1 MRSNSL
7 RRTLAAGTAL
17 GTHGFAAVG
26 LSLAL
31 MAAPGV
37 ARAQI
42 NNYWLG
48 GDGRWADASEWS
60 EGVPPNSTLD
70 ARVQTGDDIAIDTP
84 DARVGALW
92 LESAE
97 SAPARAVVTSGGT
110 LSAGYVMIGELP
122 NQSGELV
129 VDGPGA
135 RALVTGYVVLGRN
148 GGDATVAVTNGGL
161 IQTGVTQAFG
171 NGGQARLVVDGAQS
185 ELRTGLLRLRGSG
198 AAPALVQI
206 AAGGTVNAS
215 SLMLEGDVRISL
227 NDGVLAADDMS
238 VTGGA
243 NEIAVTTAGTLRLDT
258 RIGEFGGTLSLVKM
272 GTGTLQL
279 TGDHAYSG
287 TTTIS
292 QGIVR
297 ALGAGRNSIGDASA
311 VTIVAGATLALTG
324 GGGAAGLEDDDETIG
339 SLAGSGTVALGA
351 QRLTVGA
358 NNANTIFSGS
368 ITGTGSL
375 RKTGTGT
382 LTLAAANSYSGG
394 TTVADGTLVLQANE
408 AIGQG
413 PLTLTGGTLVAN
425 AAIQQV
431 AALSGTGAIQVNNSL
446 TVNQATD
453 TLYAGTV
460 SGSGALWKAGAGQLT
475 LAEALSGGLRVNVSS
490 GTLAL
495 SAANSYSG
503 GTAIGNGAKVIV
515 GSDQALGTGVIS
527 VFASGGGQIEA
538 DANVTLANAIVINRA
553 PANANLA
560 ITGDH
565 DLRLN
570 GVISTGGSGTGGGL
584 IKRGNGVLSLAATNT
599 YSGGTVIEG
608 GAIRLL
614 NDRAL
619 GTGAIRMAGG
629 TALSFSASPWQTL
642 GALTLDGNVTLDV
655 DQFQDAA
662 LNRTISG
669 AGGFTKTGLGTLSL
683 YGDNSF
689 GGDVHVREGRLWVDN
704 WAGVGNRA
712 ITDTALVTVDA
723 GATIA
728 FQKSEVFGAL
738 SGAGLVDITYAGELG
753 LTVGGTNT
761 DFTFAG
767 NISGGDP
774 VSPNFPRYG
783 LTKIG
788 SGTFTLTGASDSRAG
803 VYVGAGMLGVEGSI
817 ASSLVDVGVG
827 GRLGGGGSVAGT
839 VQLYRDG
846 TLVGAAGRTLSMG
859 GLIMNRGAI
868 LDVTL
873 GAPGNDALFDVAGDV
888 RLDGTVNV
896 ADGGGFGAAGV
907 YRLIS
912 YTGTR
917 SGNGLTIGSLPG
929 GVDRASL
936 SVQTGLAGQVNLVS
950 NAGLTLR
957 FWDGGNAALYDNSG
971 INGGSGLWT
980 VGGRSWTDTNGV
992 ANGPMRPVPAFAVF
1006 QGAAGTVTLDAGHLP
1021 AVTGMQFAVD
1031 GYRLTLGQV
1040 ALDGGAFT
1048 SVRVGDGTLAGR
1060 EMMARIESALV
1071 GNSGLQVSDFG
1082 TLILSGNNGY
1092 TGGTRVDA
1100 ATLIG
1105 SVRSI
1110 RGNLENGGTVVF
1122 EEEGSATF
1130 AGDISGLASSFG
1142 QMVKRGDGELILGGS
1157 NNLDWSVEA
1166 GGLTAHAAAFTGNVA
1181 IGGDGQLTLSS
1192 GATPGGEA
1200 VYRFALSGSGAFDVS
1215 GGGTL
1220 VLEGA
1225 SRGFSGTTTIA
1236 GSTLRVDGS
1245 LGGTLQVGA
1254 DGVLGGSGSVGDVR
1268 VDAGGHLV
1276 GTAGSTLRLAS
1287 LDLSSGAMIDA
1298 RFGRSSDP
1306 ALYDVAGDLTLDGT
1320 LNIGGG
1326 TPLQAGIYRLISYG
1340 GALSD
1345 HGLDL
1350 SRVPPGQAATEFF
1363 VQTAVAGQVNLIS
1376 SAGVDL
1382 RFWDGGDPARH
1393 FNGTVD
1399 GGAGIWRLGD
1409 RTWAGADGSIN
1420 GSPTPPGFAV
1430 FQGTGGRVTLDDSA
1444 GALSVTGMQFAA
1456 DGYSLSGSALALAGS
1471 DGHTVIRVG
1480 DGTAAG
1486 AAITT
1491 RIYAPFTG
1499 ATALVKSDTGT
1510 LILSG
1515 ANIYSGGTVIE
1526 GGVLSIA
1533 SDDALGAA
1541 DGGITFS
1548 GGSLATT
1555 AGLSTDRAVVLDR
1568 TGTISTAD
1576 GTALT
1581 LNGALS
1587 GAGGLVKR
1595 GAGEL
1600 ILSAANSYA
1609 GDTVVEAGTLSGN
1622 VEAIR
1627 GNLSLAGTVQ
1637 FAQQNDAD
1645 FAGNIA
1651 ALGSNPGRAVKAGIG
1666 TLSLAGTSNVRWS
1679 VDEGGLV
1686 TAASRFTGDAT
1697 VASGAS
1703 LRLED
1708 AGDASYAGV
1717 LSGNGSIVK
1726 AGAERLT
1733 FTGDSAAFAGATSLE
1748 AGRLIVDGSLGGS
1761 LAVASGATLEG
1772 KGRVGDV
1779 RVTDGGRL
1787 AGGAGATLTL
1797 SSLELDSAAQVGVA
1811 LGTPGQAALFDITGD
1826 LTLDGTLN
1834 LTDAGGFGAG
1844 IYRLFDYGGK
1854 LIDRGLAIGT
1864 VLSGMSPDDLAVQ
1877 TSVVGQVNLVSSFG
1891 AELLFWDGGDPGRH
1905 DNGAVDG
1912 GAGIWRADG
1921 RTWTDSI
1928 GAVNGA
1934 MRPQP
1939 GFAVL
1944 QGSGGDVTLDGS
1956 AGALSVTG
1964 IQFAGNGYRLSG
1976 DGLMLAGEN
1985 DRTIIRVGDGSA
1997 AGAAISATIAAPLT
2011 GTGDLIKTDL
2021 GTLTLSGA
2029 NSYAGNTLIE
2039 AGTLIGDAAAIRGN
2053 VAAAGTVVFD
2063 QASDATFAGTIS
2075 GLGGASGSAV
2085 KRGAGVLTLGGTSSL
2100 DWTIEAGSLVT
2111 RARSFIGDAIIGSGA
2126 SLMFSQAEDGTY
2138 AGRLSGQG
2146 SLIIAGSMVRLTGD
2160 SSGFAGRV
2168 RVENGVLNTAGK
2180 LGGALTLGT
2189 GGWLRGNGSLGSVTV
2204 TSGGTIAP
2212 GDSIGTLSV
2221 NGDITFGPGSI
2232 YEVEVDPTGIAS
2244 DLITATGSAILN
2256 GGAVVHIGLN
2266 GNYRPQA
2273 SYTILTAAGGVQGT
2287 FADVSSSFAFLD
2299 PTLGYGANAVTL
2311 TLERN
2316 DVDFSDIAVTL
2327 NQNEVANGLGEL
2339 SFGNALFDT
2348 VLLLDEN
2355 GARLA
2360 FDLLSGE
2367 IYPSLL
2373 SGFVQDS
2380 RFVRGAA
2387 VDRMRHFGAAAD
2399 AEPGLRFWMQGLG
2412 SRGHLDGDGNAH
2424 RLKQDSA
2431 GFLMGVD
2438 AIADET
2444 VQLGAFGGYQ
2454 QGDANVRA
2462 VSSEA
2467 DIDTY
2472 HVGVYAGADLGA
2484 LGLRA
2489 GYAFS
2494 WHDADVTRQ
2503 VAFGSFSDVATGRFD
2518 ASTAQAFAEIG
2529 YRIDFGTARME
2540 PFAQIAQI
2548 WVHSERLKE
2557 LGGAAA
2563 LQVARGKMSTGVS
2576 TLGARFDQSFTLGLL
2591 EANLKLSAGWRHA
2604 FNDRLAVMASRF
2616 EALSPLAI
2624 AGTPIARDAFAADIG
2639 LSLALSSRARIDLSY
2654 SGDVAR
2660 KSESH
2665 AGRATLSWAF

>member
-135 RALVTGYVVLGRN
+135 KALVTGYVVLGRN

-185 ELRTGLLRLRGSG
+185 ELRTGLLQLRGSG

-215 SLMLEGDVRISL
+215 TLMLEGDVRISL
-227 NDGVLAADDMS
+227 NDGVLAADDVS

-243 NEIAVTTAGTLRLDT
+243 NEIAVTTTGTLRLDT
-258 RIGEFGGTLSLVKM
+258 RIREFGGTLSLVKM

-287 TTTIS
+287 ATTIS

-297 ALGAGRNSIGDASA
+297 ALGADRNSIGDASA
-311 VTIVAGATLALTG
+311 VTIAAGATLALTG
-324 GGGAAGLEDDDETIG
+324 GGGAAGIEDDDETIG

-351 QRLTVGA
+351 QTLTVGA

-382 LTLAAANSYSGG
+382 LTLAASNNYSGG

-431 AALSGTGAIQVNNSL
+431 SALSGTGAIQVNNSL

-460 SGSGALWKAGAGQLT
+460 SGTGALWKAGAGQLT
-475 LAEALSGGLRVNVSS
+475 LAGALSGGLRVNVSS

-495 SAANSYSG
+495 SAANSYTG

-515 GSDQALGTGVIS
+515 GYGQALGTGVIS
-527 VFASGGGQIEA
+527 VFASGGGQVEA
-538 DANVTLANAIVINRA
+538 GANVTLANAIVINRA

-629 TALSFSASPWQTL
+629 TALSFSGSPWQTL

-689 GGDVHVREGRLWVDN
+689 GGDIHVREGRLWVDN

-753 LTVGGTNT
+753 LTVGGANT

-774 VSPNFPRYG
+774 VSPNFPSYG

-873 GAPGNDALFDVAGDV
+873 GAPSNDALFDVAGDI
-888 RLDGTVNV
+888 RLDGMVNV

-936 SVQTGLAGQVNLVS
+936 SVQTG
-950 NAGLTLR
+950 
-957 FWDGGNAALYDNSG
+957 
-971 INGGSGLWT
+971 
-980 VGGRSWTDTNGV
+980 
-992 ANGPMRPVPAFAVF
+992 
-1006 QGAAGTVTLDAGHLP
+1006 
-1021 AVTGMQFAVD
+1021 
-1031 GYRLTLGQV
+1031 
-1040 ALDGGAFT
+1040 
-1048 SVRVGDGTLAGR
+1048 
-1060 EMMARIESALV
+1060 
-1071 GNSGLQVSDFG
+1071 
-1082 TLILSGNNGY
+1082 
-1092 TGGTRVDA
+1092 
-1100 ATLIG
+1100 
-1105 SVRSI
+1105 
-1110 RGNLENGGTVVF
+1110 
-1122 EEEGSATF
+1122 
-1130 AGDISGLASSFG
+1130 
-1142 QMVKRGDGELILGGS
+1142 
-1157 NNLDWSVEA
+1157 
-1166 GGLTAHAAAFTGNVA
+1166 
-1181 IGGDGQLTLSS
+1181 
-1192 GATPGGEA
+1192 
-1200 VYRFALSGSGAFDVS
+1200 
-1215 GGGTL
+1215 
-1220 VLEGA
+1220 
-1225 SRGFSGTTTIA
+1225 
-1236 GSTLRVDGS
+1236 
-1245 LGGTLQVGA
+1245 
-1254 DGVLGGSGSVGDVR
+1254 
-1268 VDAGGHLV
+1268 
-1276 GTAGSTLRLAS
+1276 
-1287 LDLSSGAMIDA
+1287 
-1298 RFGRSSDP
+1298 
-1306 ALYDVAGDLTLDGT
+1306 
-1320 LNIGGG
+1320 
-1326 TPLQAGIYRLISYG
+1326 
-1340 GALSD
+1340 
-1345 HGLDL
+1345 
-1350 SRVPPGQAATEFF
+1350 
-1363 VQTAVAGQVNLIS
+1363 VAGQVNLIS

-1393 FNGTVD
+1393 FNGAVD

-1430 FQGTGGRVTLDDSA
+1430 FQGTGGRVTLDDAA

-1456 DGYSLSGSALALAGS
+1456 DGYSLSGSALALVGS

-1491 RIYAPFTG
+1491 RIYAPLTG
-1499 ATALVKSDTGT
+1499 ATALVKSDAGT
-1510 LILSG
+1510 LILGG

-1526 GGVLSIA
+1526 GGVLSIS

-1541 DGGITFS
+1541 GGGITFS

-1555 AGLSTDRAVVLDR
+1555 AGLSTDRAVVLDS
-1568 TGTISTAD
+1568 TGTFSTAD

-1609 GDTVVEAGTLSGN
+1609 GDTIVEAGTLSGN

-1637 FAQQNDAD
+1637 FTQQNDAD

-1651 ALGSNPGRAVKAGIG
+1651 ALGSNSGRAVKAGIG
-1666 TLSLAGTSNVRWS
+1666 TLSLVGTSNVRWS

-1686 TAASRFTGDAT
+1686 TAASRFTGDAA

-1708 AGDASYAGV
+1708 VGDASYAGV

-1726 AGAERLT
+1726 AGTERLT
-1733 FTGDSAAFAGATSLE
+1733 LTGDSAAFTGATSLE
-1748 AGRLIVDGSLGGS
+1748 AGRLIIDGSLGGS
-1761 LAVASGATLEG
+1761 LAVASGSTLEG

-1779 RVTDGGRL
+1779 RVADGGRL
-1787 AGGAGATLTL
+1787 AGGAGAPLTL

-1864 VLSGMSPDDLAVQ
+1864 VLSGMSADDLTVQ
-1877 TSVVGQVNLVSSFG
+1877 TSVVGQVNLISSFG

-1921 RTWTDSI
+1921 RTWTDAI

-1944 QGSGGDVTLDGS
+1944 QGSGGEVTLDGS
-1956 AGALSVTG
+1956 AGALSVIG

-2053 VAAAGTVVFD
+2053 VAAAGRVVFD
-2063 QASDATFAGTIS
+2063 QASDAAFAGTIS

-2126 SLMFSQAEDGTY
+2126 SLMFSQVEDGTY

-2146 SLIIAGSMVRLTGD
+2146 SLIIAGSTVRLTGD

-2189 GGWLRGNGSLGSVTV
+2189 GGWLRGNGALGSVTV

-2244 DLITATGSAILN
+2244 DLIAATGSAILN

-2327 NQNEVANGLGEL
+2327 NQNEVANALGEL

-2399 AEPGLRFWMQGLG
+2399 AELGLRFWMQGLG

-2424 RLKQDSA
+2424 RLKQDLA

-2548 WVHSERLKE
+2548 WVDSERLKE
-2557 LGGAAA
+2557 VGGAAA

-2576 TLGARFDQSFTLGLL
+2576 TLGARLDQSFTLGLL

>member
-37 ARAQI
+37 ARAQT

-110 LSAGYVMIGELP
+110 LSADYVMIGELP

-185 ELRTGLLRLRGSG
+185 ELRTGLLQLRGSG
-198 AAPALVQI
+198 ADPALVQI

-215 SLMLEGDVRISL
+215 TLMLEGDVRISL
-227 NDGVLAADDMS
+227 NDGVLTADDVS

-243 NEIAVTTAGTLRLDT
+243 NEIAVTTTGTLRLDT
-258 RIGEFGGTLSLVKM
+258 RIREFGGTLSLVKM

-279 TGDHAYSG
+279 AGDHAYSG
-287 TTTIS
+287 ATTIS

-311 VTIVAGATLALTG
+311 VTIAAGATLALTG
-324 GGGAAGLEDDDETIG
+324 GGGAAGIEDDDETIG

-351 QRLTVGA
+351 QTLTVGA
-358 NNANTIFSGS
+358 NNANTVFSGS

-382 LTLAAANSYSGG
+382 LTLAASNNYSGG

-431 AALSGTGAIQVNNSL
+431 SALSGTGAIQVNTSL

-460 SGSGALWKAGAGQLT
+460 SGTGALWKAGAGQLT
-475 LAEALSGGLRVNVSS
+475 LAGALSGGLRVNVSS

-515 GSDQALGTGVIS
+515 GSGQALGTGVIS

-538 DANVTLANAIVINRA
+538 GANVTLANAIVINRA

-619 GTGAIRMAGG
+619 GTGAIRMADG
-629 TALSFSASPWQTL
+629 TKLSFSGSPWQTL
-642 GALTLDGNVTLDV
+642 GALTLDGNVTLEV

-689 GGDVHVREGRLWVDN
+689 GGDIHVREGRLWVDN

-712 ITDTALVTVDA
+712 IADTALVTVDA

-753 LTVGGTNT
+753 LTVGGANA

-859 GLIMNRGAI
+859 GLIMSRGAI

-873 GAPGNDALFDVAGDV
+873 GAPGNEALFDVAGDI
-888 RLDGTVNV
+888 RLDGMVNV

-936 SVQTGLAGQVNLVS
+936 SVQTG
-950 NAGLTLR
+950 
-957 FWDGGNAALYDNSG
+957 
-971 INGGSGLWT
+971 
-980 VGGRSWTDTNGV
+980 
-992 ANGPMRPVPAFAVF
+992 
-1006 QGAAGTVTLDAGHLP
+1006 
-1021 AVTGMQFAVD
+1021 
-1031 GYRLTLGQV
+1031 
-1040 ALDGGAFT
+1040 
-1048 SVRVGDGTLAGR
+1048 
-1060 EMMARIESALV
+1060 
-1071 GNSGLQVSDFG
+1071 
-1082 TLILSGNNGY
+1082 
-1092 TGGTRVDA
+1092 
-1100 ATLIG
+1100 
-1105 SVRSI
+1105 
-1110 RGNLENGGTVVF
+1110 
-1122 EEEGSATF
+1122 
-1130 AGDISGLASSFG
+1130 
-1142 QMVKRGDGELILGGS
+1142 
-1157 NNLDWSVEA
+1157 
-1166 GGLTAHAAAFTGNVA
+1166 
-1181 IGGDGQLTLSS
+1181 
-1192 GATPGGEA
+1192 
-1200 VYRFALSGSGAFDVS
+1200 
-1215 GGGTL
+1215 
-1220 VLEGA
+1220 
-1225 SRGFSGTTTIA
+1225 
-1236 GSTLRVDGS
+1236 
-1245 LGGTLQVGA
+1245 
-1254 DGVLGGSGSVGDVR
+1254 
-1268 VDAGGHLV
+1268 
-1276 GTAGSTLRLAS
+1276 
-1287 LDLSSGAMIDA
+1287 
-1298 RFGRSSDP
+1298 
-1306 ALYDVAGDLTLDGT
+1306 
-1320 LNIGGG
+1320 
-1326 TPLQAGIYRLISYG
+1326 
-1340 GALSD
+1340 
-1345 HGLDL
+1345 
-1350 SRVPPGQAATEFF
+1350 
-1363 VQTAVAGQVNLIS
+1363 VAGQVNLIS

-1393 FNGTVD
+1393 FNGAVD

-1409 RTWAGADGSIN
+1409 KNWAGADGSVN

-1444 GALSVTGMQFAA
+1444 GALSVSGMQFAA
-1456 DGYSLSGSALALAGS
+1456 DGYSLSGSALALVAS

-1491 RIYAPFTG
+1491 RIYAPLTG

-1510 LILSG
+1510 LILGG
-1515 ANIYSGGTVIE
+1515 ANIYSGGTVID

-1555 AGLSTDRAVVLDR
+1555 AGVSTDRAVVLDS
-1568 TGTISTAD
+1568 TGTFSTAD

-1609 GDTVVEAGTLSGN
+1609 GDTIVEAGTLSGN

-1637 FAQQNDAD
+1637 FTQQNDAD

-1651 ALGSNPGRAVKAGIG
+1651 ALGSNSGRAVKAGIG
-1666 TLSLAGTSNVRWS
+1666 TLSLVGTSNVRWS

-1686 TAASRFTGDAT
+1686 TAASRFTGDAA

-1708 AGDASYAGV
+1708 VGDASYAGV

-1726 AGAERLT
+1726 AGTERLT
-1733 FTGDSAAFAGATSLE
+1733 LTGDSAAFTGATSLE
-1748 AGRLIVDGSLGGS
+1748 AGRLIIDGSLGGS
-1761 LAVASGATLEG
+1761 LAVASGSTLEG
-1772 KGRVGDV
+1772 KGGVGDV
-1779 RVTDGGRL
+1779 RVADGGRL

-1864 VLSGMSPDDLAVQ
+1864 VLSGMSTDDLAVQ
-1877 TSVVGQVNLVSSFG
+1877 TSVVGQVNLISSFG
-1891 AELLFWDGGDPGRH
+1891 AELLFWDGGDPSRH

-1921 RTWTDSI
+1921 RTWTDAI

-1944 QGSGGDVTLDGS
+1944 QGSGGDVKLDGS
-1956 AGALSVTG
+1956 AGALSVMG

-1985 DRTIIRVGDGSA
+1985 GRTIIRVGDGSA

-2021 GTLTLSGA
+2021 GTLTLSSA

-2053 VAAAGTVVFD
+2053 VAAAGRVVFD

-2126 SLMFSQAEDGTY
+2126 SLMFSQVEDGTY
-2138 AGRLSGQG
+2138 AGRLRGQG
-2146 SLIIAGSMVRLTGD
+2146 SLIIAGSTVRLTGD

-2168 RVENGVLNTAGK
+2168 CVKNGVLNTAGK

-2189 GGWLRGNGSLGSVTV
+2189 GGWLRGNGALGSVTV

-2244 DLITATGSAILN
+2244 DLIAATGSAILN
-2256 GGAVVHIGLN
+2256 GGAVLHIGLN

-2327 NQNEVANGLGEL
+2327 NQNEVANALGEL

-2387 VDRMRHFGAAAD
+2387 VDRMRHFGAAAN
-2399 AEPGLRFWMQGLG
+2399 AELGLRFWMQGLG

-2489 GYAFS
+2489 GYALS

-2548 WVHSERLKE
+2548 WVDSERLKE
-2557 LGGAAA
+2557 VGGAAA

-2576 TLGARFDQSFTLGLL
+2576 TLGARLDQSFTLGLL

-2624 AGTPIARDAFAADIG
+2624 AGAPIARDAFAADIG